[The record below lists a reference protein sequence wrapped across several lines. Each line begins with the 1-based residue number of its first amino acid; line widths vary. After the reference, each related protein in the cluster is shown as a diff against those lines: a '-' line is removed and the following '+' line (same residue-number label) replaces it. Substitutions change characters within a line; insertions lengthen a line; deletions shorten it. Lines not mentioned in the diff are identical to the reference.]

1 MIELEQARLRLEE
14 LGLHQASQS
23 LDAKLEAA
31 SHTQSTYL
39 SFLNELLEAELQE
52 RQRRNVE
59 VRMKLS
65 RLPYR
70 RTLSEFDFSFQPGL
84 DERLIRELAALT
96 FVGRQ
101 ENVLL
106 LGPPGVGKT
115 HLAVA
120 IAMEAI
126 GQGMPVYFVSLAQLV
141 GDLRRAYEE
150 NRLEKRL
157 RVYLRP
163 RILIVDE
170 VGYLP
175 LDPVAAN
182 LFFQLICARYE
193 KGSIILTSNKSFGEW
208 GELLGDPVLATAVL
222 DRLLHHSHV
231 VNIRGNSFR
240 LKEKLKTGIYAAP
253 GADVGQN
260 YPGASGSN

>member
-1 MIELEQARLRLEE
+1 
-14 LGLHQASQS
+14 
-23 LDAKLEAA
+23 
-31 SHTQSTYL
+31 
-39 SFLNELLEAELQE
+39 
-52 RQRRNVE
+52 
-59 VRMKLS
+59 MKLS
-65 RLPYR
+65 HLPYR
-70 RTLSEFDFSFQPGL
+70 RTLSEFDLSFQPGL

-126 GQGMPVYFVSLAQLV
+126 SQGMPVYFVTLAQLV
-141 GDLRRAYEE
+141 SDLRRAYEE
-150 NRLEKRL
+150 NRLDKRL

-163 RILIVDE
+163 RILIVNE

-175 LDPVAAN
+175 LDPVGAN
-182 LFFQLICARYE
+182 LFFQLICAHYE

-208 GELLGDPVLATAVL
+208 GELMGDPVLATAVL

-231 VNIRGNSFR
+231 VNIRGNSYR
-240 LKEKLKTGIYAAP
+240 LKEKLKTGIYTTP
-253 GADVGQN
+253 GVHVGQN